1 MRRKKSFTLIELLV
15 VIAIIAVLAGMLL
28 PALGKVRESGR
39 TISCM
44 NNLGQIGLAFSA
56 YHSDFDDYYP
66 PYNMYSYSWW
76 YGFKHHLKYIEAG
89 EIYLCPSYKMNNP
102 EAAVGGYG
110 YNFMVLDPKWNA
122 DRNRTLV
129 KQSRCVAP
137 SRQFVLLETRGKLQ
151 LTYGYFSSTPDYN
164 AGPNHDTKGMNILYD
179 DNHVEKFVVAD
190 PLNVYGSTWTDQ
202 VPPSGYLGQCS
213 APTTNQ
219 NNGWCQ
225 FK

>member
-66 PYNMYSYSWW
+66 IHNMYAQTWR
-76 YGFKHHLKYIEAG
+76 YGFMKELKYIESA
-89 EIYLCPSYKMNNP
+89 ESYLCPSYKMNNP
-102 EAAVGGYG
+102 EANIGGYG
-110 YNFMVLDPKWNA
+110 YNFMVLDPKYNA
-122 DRNRTLV
+122 ERTQTKV
-129 KQSRCVAP
+129 KHSRCVAP

-151 LTYGYFSSTPDYN
+151 YTYGYSTTNPDYN
-164 AGPNHDTKGMNILYD
+164 AAPNHDTRGMNILYD

-190 PLNVYGSTWTDQ
+190 PFNVYGETWTSKA
-202 VPPSGYLGQCS
+202 PPAGYLGQCS
-213 APTTNQ
+213 APTTYLNT
-219 NNGWCQ
+219 GWCQ